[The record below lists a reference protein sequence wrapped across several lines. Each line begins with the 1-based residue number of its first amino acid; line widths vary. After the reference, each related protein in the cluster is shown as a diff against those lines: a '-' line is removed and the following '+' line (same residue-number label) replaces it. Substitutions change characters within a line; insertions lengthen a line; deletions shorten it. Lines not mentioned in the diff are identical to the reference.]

1 MSETR
6 SESLTESDRGT
17 EPANPFSLAGA
28 GVVVIGG
35 GSGIGEAT
43 ALLAAASGARVAV
56 ADRDL
61 RAAERVAAAIDER
74 GGEPGG
80 GRDDEH
86 EGERERER
94 GGAAL
99 AAEVDL
105 RSGESLEGLFAHL
118 DEQGFRPTGL
128 VATPGINVR
137 KPIAETSPAEFDRVV
152 GLNLRGTFETLRVGG
167 PRLARSGGG
176 SIVLL
181 SSIRSVVVE
190 PGQGVYAATKAGIVQ
205 LARAAAAEFAG
216 SGVRVNALAPGVVET
231 PLTKPIEARPDWKRA
246 YTAKTLLGRWAS
258 AAEIA
263 APAVFLLSPAARY
276 LTGSVLFADGG
287 WTAADGRFDPFA

>member
-6 SESLTESDRGT
+6 PESLTESDRGT
-17 EPANPFSLAGA
+17 EPADPFSANPFSLAGA

-74 GGEPGG
+74 SG
-80 GRDDEH
+80 
-86 EGERERER
+86 ER
-94 GGAAL
+94 GGAGL
-99 AAEVDL
+99 AAEVEV

-167 PRLARSGGG
+167 PRLARAGGG

-181 SSIRSVVVE
+181 SSIRSLVVE

-205 LARAAAAEFAG
+205 LARTAAAEFAG

-246 YTAKTLLGRWAS
+246 YTDKTLLGRWAS

-263 APAVFLLSPAARY
+263 GPAVFLLSPAARY
-276 LTGSVLFADGG
+276 LTGSVLFVDGG

>member
-1 MSETR
+1 MPD
-6 SESLTESDRGT
+6 SDRGA

-28 GVVVIGG
+28 EVVVIGG

-43 ALLAAASGARVAV
+43 ALLAAASGARVVV

-61 RAAERVAAAIDER
+61 RAAQRVVAAIRER
-74 GGEPGG
+74 GGERGAGG
-80 GRDDEH
+80 
-86 EGERERER
+86 
-94 GGAAL
+94 L
-99 AAEVDL
+99 AAEVDV
-105 RSGESLEGLFAHL
+105 RSGESLEALFAHL

-137 KPIAETSPAEFDRVV
+137 KRIAETSPAEFDRVV
-152 GLNLRGTFETLRVGG
+152 GLNLGGTFETLRVGG

-181 SSIRSVVVE
+181 SSIRSTVVE

-205 LARAAAAEFAG
+205 LARTAAAELAG

-246 YTAKTLLGRWAS
+246 YTEKTLLGRWAS

-276 LTGSVLFADGG
+276 LTGSVLFVDGG

>member
-1 MSETR
+1 MPD
-6 SESLTESDRGT
+6 SDCGT

-28 GVVVIGG
+28 EVVVIGG

-43 ALLAAASGARVAV
+43 ALLAAASGARVVV

-61 RAAERVAAAIDER
+61 RAAQRVVAAIHER
-74 GGEPGG
+74 GGERGAGG
-80 GRDDEH
+80 
-86 EGERERER
+86 
-94 GGAAL
+94 L
-99 AAEVDL
+99 AAEVDV
-105 RSGESLEGLFAHL
+105 RSGESLEALFAHL

-137 KPIAETSPAEFDRVV
+137 KRIAETSPAEFDRVV

-181 SSIRSVVVE
+181 SSIRSTVVE

-205 LARAAAAEFAG
+205 LARTAAAELAG

-246 YTAKTLLGRWAS
+246 YTEKTLLGRWAS

-276 LTGSVLFADGG
+276 LTGSVLFVDGG

>member
-1 MSETR
+1 MPD
-6 SESLTESDRGT
+6 SDRGT

-28 GVVVIGG
+28 EVVVIGG

-61 RAAERVAAAIDER
+61 RAAERVAAAI
-74 GGEPGG
+74 
-80 GRDDEH
+80 H
-86 EGERERER
+86 ER
-94 GGAAL
+94 GGAGL
-99 AAEVDL
+99 AAEVDV
-105 RSGESLEGLFAHL
+105 RSGESLEALFVHL

-152 GLNLRGTFETLRVGG
+152 GLNLRGTFEALRIGG

-181 SSIRSVVVE
+181 SSIRSTVVE

-205 LARAAAAEFAG
+205 LARTAAAELAG

-246 YTAKTLLGRWAS
+246 YTDKTLLGRWAS

-276 LTGSVLFADGG
+276 LTGSVLFVDGG

>member
-6 SESLTESDRGT
+6 PESLTESDRGI

-61 RAAERVAAAIDER
+61 RAAERVAAAIDEGGGER
-74 GGEPGG
+74 GGEQGG
-80 GRDDEH
+80 DRSAG
-86 EGERERER
+86 
-94 GGAAL
+94 AL
-99 AAEVDL
+99 AAEVEV

-128 VATPGINVR
+128 VVTPGINVR

-205 LARAAAAEFAG
+205 LARTAAAEFAG

-276 LTGSVLFADGG
+276 LTGSVLFVDGG